1 MGRWY
6 HEIIELREILKAVLP
21 EFCLAQVRATRQPVV
36 HTIWEVVKY
45 RSGGHLSDL
54 KVETEADLI
63 EHLDTRNWLAVLKKL
78 WSLAFNDLGKK
89 NPSALSYV
97 AILLYTLNETTGHDR
112 NRSSSYDNG
121 ASWETAYRFS
131 DMTVNLLALI
141 DTPSAQ
147 EMLPKAIDIRQKL
160 MAARATDETLADEE
174 AYSVPV
180 PSLVSVNVNGAGVA
194 NGTGVANGAG
204 IVNNTPN
211 NMSASGFITTAPAVA
226 NGTATG
232 VKPFLT
238 LLVEE
243 GEDAGDTQNEATIAQ
258 DIKKLCIEI
267 TSPQNQQSRYEI
279 TQPGKL
285 TVGRSSRS
293 QVKLDDP
300 MVSRA
305 HIELEFTEQ
314 GQLKLTPVSETNST
328 TLNGQRLAKHET
340 VIWEVGQYVVIGSTR
355 LDLSWG

>member
-1 MGRWY
+1 MGRWH
-6 HEIIELREILKAVLP
+6 HEIIELREILKTVLP
-21 EFCLAQVRATRQPVV
+21 EFCLDQVRATGQPVV

-54 KVETEADLI
+54 KVTSEADLI

-78 WSLAFNDLGKK
+78 WGLAFNELGKK

-112 NRSSSYDNG
+112 NRSSAYDNG
-121 ASWETAYRFS
+121 ASWETAYRFA

-141 DTPSAQ
+141 DTPAAQ
-147 EMLPKAIDIRQKL
+147 QTLPKAIEIRQKL
-160 MAARATDETLADEE
+160 MADRVTDEVLNEE
-174 AYSVPV
+174 SDHSAPAV
-180 PSLVSVNVNGAGVA
+180 SLVSAIVTGAANGIGTVNGVAAAAPPAVNGAG
-194 NGTGVANGAG
+194 
-204 IVNNTPN
+204 
-211 NMSASGFITTAPAVA
+211 
-226 NGTATG
+226 TG

-238 LLVEE
+238 LLVDD
-243 GEDAGDTQNEATIAQ
+243 GEDDGDTQNEATVAQ
-258 DIKKLCIEI
+258 HVKKLCIEI
-267 TSPQNQQSRYEI
+267 TSPQHQQSHYEI
-279 TQPGKL
+279 TQTGKL

-300 MVSRA
+300 MVSRT
-305 HIELEFTEQ
+305 HIELEFTAQ
-314 GQLKLTPVSETNST
+314 SQLKLTPVSETNST

-340 VIWEVGQYVVIGSTR
+340 VIWEVGQYVVIGNTR

>member
-21 EFCLAQVRATRQPVV
+21 EFCLTQVRATQQPVV
-36 HTIWEVVKY
+36 PTIWEVVKY
-45 RSGGHLSDL
+45 RSGGHLIDL

-160 MAARATDETLADEE
+160 MADRAGDETLADEA
-174 AYSVPV
+174 AYSIPA
-180 PSLVSVNVNGAGVA
+180 PSLVSVNVNGAGVTNNA
-194 NGTGVANGAG
+194 GIANGAG
-204 IVNNTPN
+204 VANNV
-211 NMSASGFITTAPAVA
+211 SASGFITTAPAVV

-238 LLVEE
+238 LLVDE
-243 GEDAGDTQNEATIAQ
+243 GEDDGDTQNEATVAQ

-305 HIELEFTEQ
+305 HIELEFTAQ
-314 GQLKLTPVSETNST
+314 SQLKLTPVSETNST
-328 TLNGQRLAKHET
+328 TLNGQRLTKHET

-355 LDLSWG
+355 LDLSWS